1 MLDPEGWSHISWI
14 GNEALGLLA
23 LKGCIV
29 RSHISW
35 IGERSTG
42 SRRVIPHQLERGTKH
57 WAPKGVDYEISHQL
71 EMETK
76 RWGLK
81 GVDCEHW
88 IPKGDPTSVGEG
100 NEALGPKWRW
110 KRSAGVW
117 RGWIVR
123 SHISWRGEL
132 TILYKGARGA
142 RDRRGWIVRSQ
153 IGLREERN
161 ILTRMWK
168 PLSSIILRGKSK
180 KDNNAGTKSNLTL
193 GHKPK

>member
-1 MLDPEGWSHISWI
+1 MLV
-14 GNEALGLLA
+14 
-23 LKGCIV
+23 LKGWIV
-29 RSHISW
+29 KSHTSW
-35 IGERSTG
+35 IGERSAG
-42 SRRVIPHQLERGTKH
+42 LEGVDCEIPHQLDRETKH
-57 WAPKGVDYEISHQL
+57 WTP
-71 EMETK
+71 
-76 RWGLK
+76 R
-81 GVDCEHW
+81 
-88 IPKGDPTSVGEG
+88 GDPTSVGEG
-100 NEALGPKWRW
+100 NKALGRSHISWRGERSTGPRRGWIMRFHISWRW
-110 KRSAGVW
+110 KRSVGVW

-180 KDNNAGTKSNLTL
+180 KDNNAGTKSNLNL